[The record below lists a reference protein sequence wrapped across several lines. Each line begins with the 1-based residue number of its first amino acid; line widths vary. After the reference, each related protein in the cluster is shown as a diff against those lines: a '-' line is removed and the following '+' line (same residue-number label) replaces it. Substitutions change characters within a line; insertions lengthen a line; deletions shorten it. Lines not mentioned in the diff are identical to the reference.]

1 MRGSKAGGARGSLTG
16 RNARKSPVLA
26 PEDDSRAIEALRF
39 SLASDIVELVVLT
52 ADDIFLQTLREAVG
66 PTRRVWHVLT
76 SDKVGDLLIAGA
88 VGILVLDVQA
98 VHAMGVRFIFEIKRQ
113 FPDLVV
119 VVAGTREAET
129 ALARLISDGTVY
141 RFIHKPMS
149 PARARLFAD
158 AAVKKYE
165 EQTKHRGTV
174 AAVAAP
180 RRGGLVVGV
189 ICAALCVVL
198 AGIWLSR
205 RSASSDG
212 ASDARSTA
220 PALAPGAPAAAP
232 SGSLLARAAQA
243 LTANRLTTP
252 VSDSALE
259 LYRRQL
265 ALHPDDSQARA
276 GIAEVQERLLSR
288 AENALLE
295 ERLDETAAD
304 LDAARAAGIDAGRL
318 AFLAAQLAN
327 ARTQMK
333 VAAAS
338 KRASTEAAPAESGA
352 PQADQYAALALER
365 IHDQHLIEP
374 ERDSARFYV
383 ELALKADPKSADAL
397 EAQQQFALGLLAAA
411 REAIDRR
418 DFAHAAS
425 WLDAAGGV
433 ASPDNLD
440 IIRRALDSARREA
453 DADAAKQLL
462 KSAEERLRE
471 DRLIEPGNDSAKYYL
486 TALRSVDPAN
496 TGAAQIAQ
504 ELGARLVGKGR
515 NALALQQY
523 DAARSWLDEAA
534 TISYAA
540 PEASAA
546 RRDLDAA
553 LAHQAFLA
561 SVVNANQLN
570 LVKSVPP
577 VYPRKAEGSGVEGWV
592 ELEFTVA
599 DSGAVKDVAVH
610 AANPPGVFEQA
621 AIGALLQWRYQP
633 VLRDA
638 KAVEQRARI
647 RMRFTVA
654 R

>member
-1 MRGSKAGGARGSLTG
+1 M
-16 RNARKSPVLA
+16 LA

-66 PTRRVWHVLT
+66 PTRRLWHVPT
-76 SDKVGDLLIAGA
+76 SDKVSDLLIAGS

-98 VHAMGVRFIFEIKRQ
+98 VHEMGSRFISEIKRQ

-149 PARARLFAD
+149 PARAKLFAD

-174 AAVAAP
+174 PAVAAP
-180 RRGGLVVGV
+180 SGGGLLVGIV
-189 ICAALCVVL
+189 CAALCVLL

-205 RSASSDG
+205 RNTGPGSEPAAVSSA
-212 ASDARSTA
+212 ARA
-220 PALAPGAPAAAP
+220 PATAPAAALQ
-232 SGSLLARAAQA
+232 GSASILAHAALA
-243 LTANRLTTP
+243 LAANRLTAP
-252 VSDSALE
+252 AGDNALE
-259 LYRRQL
+259 LYRQAL
-265 ALHPDDSQARA
+265 ALDPGDADARA
-276 GIAEVQERLLSR
+276 GVAEVHERLLSR

-295 ERLDETAAD
+295 ERLEEAAAD
-304 LDAARAAGIDAGRL
+304 LDAAHAAGVDAGRV
-318 AFLAAQLAN
+318 AFLAAQLAK
-327 ARTQMK
+327 ARTLVK
-333 VAAAS
+333 AAAAS
-338 KRASTEAAPAESGA
+338 KRVSSEAAPAESAA

-365 IHDQHLIEP
+365 IHEEQLVEP
-374 ERDSARFYV
+374 ARDSARFYV
-383 ELALKADPKSADAL
+383 EQALKADPKSADAL
-397 EAQQQFALGLLAAA
+397 EAQQQFALELLAAA
-411 REAIDRR
+411 RAAIDRR
-418 DFAHAAS
+418 DFARAS
-425 WLDAAGGV
+425 GWLDAADGV
-433 ASPDNLD
+433 ASPDNVEIL
-440 IIRRALDSARREA
+440 RRALDSARREA
-453 DADAAKQLL
+453 DADAEKQLL
-462 KSAEERLRE
+462 KSAEERLHE

-486 TALRSVDPAN
+486 NALRSVDPAN
-496 TGAAQIAQ
+496 AGLAQITQ

-515 NALALQQY
+515 NALTLQQY

-534 TISYAA
+534 AIGYAA

-553 LAHQAFLA
+553 LAQQAFLA
-561 SVVNANQLN
+561 NVVNANQLD

-577 VYPRKAEGSGVEGWV
+577 VYPRKAEQNGIEGWV
-592 ELEFTVA
+592 ELDFTVA

-610 AANPPGVFEQA
+610 AANPPGVFDQA
-621 AIGALLQWRYQP
+621 AIGALLQWRYKP

-638 KAVEQRARI
+638 KPAEQRARI
-647 RMRFTVA
+647 RIRFTVP

>member
-1 MRGSKAGGARGSLTG
+1 MQG
-16 RNARKSPVLA
+16 NKSPVLA
-26 PEDDSRAIEALRF
+26 PEDDSREIEALRF

-66 PTRRVWHVLT
+66 PTRRLWHVPT
-76 SDKVGDLLIAGA
+76 SDKVSDLLIAGS

-98 VHAMGVRFIFEIKRQ
+98 VHEMGSRFISEIKRQ
-113 FPDLVV
+113 FPDLVI

-149 PARARLFAD
+149 PARAKLFAD

-180 RRGGLVVGV
+180 RSGGLVVGIV
-189 ICAALCVVL
+189 CAALCVLL

-205 RSASSDG
+205 RSAAPDG
-212 ASDARSTA
+212 ESAARSPA
-220 PALAPGAPAAAP
+220 ALAPGTPAAAP
-232 SGSLLARAAQA
+232 PGLLLARAAQA
-243 LTANRLTTP
+243 LAANRLTAP
-252 VSDSALE
+252 VGDNALE

-265 ALHPDDSQARA
+265 ALRPDDSNARA
-276 GIAEVQERLLSR
+276 GVAEVHERLLSR

-295 ERLDETAAD
+295 ERLEETAAD
-304 LDAARAAGIDAGRL
+304 LDAARAAGVDAGRV
-318 AFLAAQLAN
+318 AFLAAQLAK
-327 ARTQMK
+327 ARTQ
-333 VAAAS
+333 VRAAAAS
-338 KRASTEAAPAESGA
+338 KRVSTEAAPAESAA
-352 PQADQYAALALER
+352 PQADQYAPLALER
-365 IHDQHLIEP
+365 IHDQQLIEP

-383 ELALKADPKSADAL
+383 EQALKADPKSADAL

-411 REAIDRR
+411 RGAIDRR
-418 DFAHAAS
+418 DFARASS
-425 WLDAAGGV
+425 WLDAADGV
-433 ASPDNLD
+433 ASPDNVESL
-440 IIRRALDSARREA
+440 RRALDSARREA
-453 DADAAKQLL
+453 DADAEKQLL
-462 KSAEERLRE
+462 KSAAERLHE

-496 TGAAQIAQ
+496 AGLAQITQ

-515 NALALQQY
+515 NALTLQQY

-534 TISYAA
+534 AIGYAA

-553 LAHQAFLA
+553 LAQQAFLA
-561 SVVNANQLN
+561 NVVNANQLD

-577 VYPRKAEGSGVEGWV
+577 VYPHNAERNGIEGWV
-592 ELEFTVA
+592 ELDFTVA
-599 DSGAVKDVAVH
+599 DSGAVKDVEVH
-610 AANPPGVFEQA
+610 AANPPDVFDQA
-621 AIGALLQWRYQP
+621 AVGALSQWRYKP

-638 KAVEQRARI
+638 KPAEQRVRI
-647 RMRFTVA
+647 RIRFTVP